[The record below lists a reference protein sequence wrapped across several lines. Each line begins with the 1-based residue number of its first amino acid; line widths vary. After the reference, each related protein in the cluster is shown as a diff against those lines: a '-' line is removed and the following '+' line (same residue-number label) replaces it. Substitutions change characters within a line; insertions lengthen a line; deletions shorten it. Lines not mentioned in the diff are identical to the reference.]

1 MLRAFAKRNRSK
13 GTEPRVRFR
22 LPQIDWSRYAAATG
36 CLVALL
42 ALGWVGVRALDQP
55 VKHVQVEGRFQRVS
69 PVQIEQAVATVAKN
83 GFISIDLEEVRRA
96 VSSVAW
102 VDKVRVERS
111 WPNSLRVRVVEHVPA
126 ARWGDDGLLNTRGE
140 LFLTDV
146 RHVPP
151 DLPRLDGPSG
161 SESKVAKLYL
171 DTYPKLLAVGMSLTS
186 VRLDPRGA
194 WELSLAHGV
203 EVRLGR
209 QDIDDRL
216 QRFIR
221 VASPFV
227 ATRLNEINYVDMRY
241 SNGFSVGWNAA
252 ATQPNGR
259 TREPT
264 PNA

>member
-1 MLRAFAKRNRSK
+1 MLRWFAKRNRSK
-13 GTEPRVRFR
+13 GSEPRLR
-22 LPQIDWSRYAAATG
+22 LPQIEWSRYAGVAA
-36 CLVALL
+36 CVIALT
-42 ALGWVGVRALDQP
+42 AFGWVGMRALDQP

-69 PVQIEQAVATVAKN
+69 PVQIEQAVATVAKH
-83 GFISIDLEEVRRA
+83 GFLSIDLEEVRRA
-96 VSSVAW
+96 VSNVAW
-102 VDKVRVERS
+102 VDKVRIERS

-151 DLPRLDGPSG
+151 DLPRLEGPSG
-161 SESKVAKLYL
+161 TESRVAKLYL

-186 VRLDPRGA
+186 VKLDARGA

-203 EVRLGR
+203 EIRLGR
-209 QDIDDRL
+209 QDVDDRL

-221 VASPFV
+221 VASPFA

-241 SNGFSVGWNAA
+241 SNGFSVGWNAT
-252 ATQPNGR
+252 ATQPSGR
-259 TREPT
+259 TPEPT
-264 PNA
+264 PNG